1 MNKYKIDTFLLS
13 LVSLILLATTIY
25 YSSNKK
31 VVYETVTQN
40 DTILIKSIDTITIEK
55 TNISYRDVII
65 LDTVFVKDTSLI
77 VEQKVFSDS
86 ISTIYISG
94 VNPELD
100 YIEYRLPKDTVQI
113 FIEKV
118 QTVKEKESFWHNR
131 FVVSAGVFA
140 GYGLVHKQPD
150 IFLGVGCAVRLY

>member
-1 MNKYKIDTFLLS
+1 MNYKIYSVILTVLS
-13 LVSLILLATTIY
+13 VVLLATTIY

-100 YIEYRLPKDTVQI
+100 SIEYRLPKDTVQI

>member
-113 FIEKV
+113 FIEQV

>member
-31 VVYETVTQN
+31 VVYETVTKN

>member
-1 MNKYKIDTFLLS
+1 MNKYKIATFLLS

-100 YIEYRLPKDTVQI
+100 SIEYRLPKDTVQI

-150 IFLGVGCAVRLY
+150 IFLGVGCAFRLY

>member
-13 LVSLILLATTIY
+13 LVSLILLSTTIY

-140 GYGLVHKQPD
+140 GYGLINKQPD
-150 IFLGVGCAVRLY
+150 VFVGVGCAFRLY

>member
-118 QTVKEKESFWHNR
+118 QTVKEKESFWNNR
-131 FVVSAGVFA
+131 FVISAGIFA

>member
-100 YIEYRLPKDTVQI
+100 SIEYRLPKDTVQI

>member
-13 LVSLILLATTIY
+13 LVSLILLSTTIY